1 MKKSNDLKPHIGIF
15 GRRNNGKSSFIN
27 SVIGQEVAIVSDHA
41 GTTTD
46 PVRKTVEI
54 FGVGPVIMIDTA
66 GIDDVGE
73 LGLKRIKKTN
83 DVIKNI
89 DLAFLIIANNTF
101 DKIELDQIA
110 LFDEYKIPYIIVH
123 NKSDEDGID
132 EQTITEIGKHT
143 DAKIIEFSCV
153 SYDYKSLVIDSIVE
167 ILPKSSYIKPSLFAG
182 IVKPKDIVLLV
193 NPIDTEA
200 PEGRMILPQVMA
212 WRDLLDKDCIF
223 MSVKET
229 ELEDFLKLNIR
240 PALTV
245 TDSQVF
251 DFVAEKIPTDWVLT
265 SFSILFARLKGDL
278 DKYIA
283 GTRKLNDLKD
293 GDKILILESCSHQVS
308 CDDIGRYKIPKWLRE
323 YSKKE
328 LKFEVV
334 PGVDAIPD
342 EVEDY
347 ALVIQCGGCVA
358 TAKQINSRIDFFVNR
373 NIPITNYGL
382 AIAQI
387 NGIFD
392 RVVEVFKYKYR

>member
-15 GRRNNGKSSFIN
+15 GRINNGKSSFIN

-66 GIDDVGE
+66 GINDVGE

-89 DLAFLIIANNTF
+89 DLAILLIANNTF
-101 DKIELDQIA
+101 DKIELDQID
-110 LFDEYKIPYIIVH
+110 LFDEYKIPYIIIH
-123 NKSDEDGID
+123 NKSDEAGIIED
-132 EQTITEIGKHT
+132 TIIEIRKYT
-143 DAKIIEFSCV
+143 SSKIIEFSCV
-153 SYDYKSLVIDSIVE
+153 SFDYKSLVIDSIVE
-167 ILPKSSYIKPSLFAG
+167 LLPKSSYIKPSLFVG
-182 IVKPKDIVLLV
+182 IVKPKDLVLLV

-223 MSVKET
+223 MSVKES

-278 DKYIA
+278 DKYIS
-283 GTRKLNDLKD
+283 GTRKLNDLHD

-308 CDDIGRYKIPKWLRE
+308 CDDIGRYKIPKWLKE
-323 YSKKE
+323 FSKKE
-328 LKFEVV
+328 LTFEVV
-334 PGVDAIPD
+334 PGIDSIPD

-392 RVVEVFKYKYR
+392 RVVEVFKF